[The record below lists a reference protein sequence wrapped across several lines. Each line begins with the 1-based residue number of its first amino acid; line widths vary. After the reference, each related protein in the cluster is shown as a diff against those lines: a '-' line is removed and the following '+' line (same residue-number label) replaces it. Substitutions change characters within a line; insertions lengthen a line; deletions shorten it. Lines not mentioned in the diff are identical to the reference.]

1 MADIITRLLLKTDDF
16 DANLNRSKQSVNNFQ
31 GGISDMAKT
40 AGASVAKFAGAL
52 GLAVGAGESM
62 MKTINS
68 TQTTGDAF
76 TKMMDQSKASV
87 DAFFTSIAM
96 GDFTGFLSNLRNVI
110 GKSGELSVLL
120 DELATKSLFSN
131 AELNNLMTSKKIQ
144 ENIARN
150 KTKSDEERNAA
161 LLKARQI
168 QLDINKLQKGLAGT
182 NKQSSYAMLDAAI
195 AKQGFKGNVAR
206 ETWDYALMESKRP
219 ILTNYANEYRER
231 ISKVGNAKE
240 FNPYTGDLM
249 ATKESAQLKRQLDA
263 WLKTSDGRFAEFSYY
278 FTEMDDSLTSDLG
291 KAIEMNNTANSM
303 KGAISDATLLLDN
316 TDAKINGSYE
326 KQNGG
331 NGKKEAKPLAGS
343 LAYFDAEIA
352 KSNASLIKSTD
363 AQARAAIQATINEL
377 EKQKIELLVTER
389 NGSLEA
395 LSLQISA
402 LKTKFASATT
412 DDARKEIYK
421 LITELESKQIHVN
434 LTARFDEGK
443 KPLKQVGLPT
453 KGLDTK
459 GMKLTKFKSPI
470 SKKDIKLNEE
480 YNESLF
486 AMSSLMGSLSGAFN
500 ENSGSILQWGAS
512 LLGTIAQAIPAIA
525 GMIPIKMADTVA
537 TNANTTAEVTNAGA
551 KAMSAHAGIPFAGI
565 AIGLAGVAS
574 IIAVMASMPKFA
586 TGGIVPGSSFSG
598 DSIMARVNSGEMILN
613 SGQQS
618 NLFRLANGQM
628 SPKRPIV
635 GNISNLIMP
644 SGETNKVEV
653 FGRLVAK
660 GTDLETVITNRVR
673 KTGKKL
679 W

>member
-1 MADIITRLLLKTDDF
+1 MHI
-16 DANLNRSKQSVNNFQ
+16 
-31 GGISDMAKT
+31 
-40 AGASVAKFAGAL
+40 
-52 GLAVGAGESM
+52 
-62 MKTINS
+62 
-68 TQTTGDAF
+68 
-76 TKMMDQSKASV
+76 
-87 DAFFTSIAM
+87 
-96 GDFTGFLSNLRNVI
+96 
-110 GKSGELSVLL
+110 
-120 DELATKSLFSN
+120 
-131 AELNNLMTSKKIQ
+131 
-144 ENIARN
+144 
-150 KTKSDEERNAA
+150 
-161 LLKARQI
+161 
-168 QLDINKLQKGLAGT
+168 
-182 NKQSSYAMLDAAI
+182 
-195 AKQGFKGNVAR
+195 
-206 ETWDYALMESKRP
+206 
-219 ILTNYANEYRER
+219 
-231 ISKVGNAKE
+231 
-240 FNPYTGDLM
+240 
-249 ATKESAQLKRQLDA
+249 
-263 WLKTSDGRFAEFSYY
+263 
-278 FTEMDDSLTSDLG
+278 
-291 KAIEMNNTANSM
+291 
-303 KGAISDATLLLDN
+303 
-316 TDAKINGSYE
+316 
-326 KQNGG
+326 
-331 NGKKEAKPLAGS
+331 
-343 LAYFDAEIA
+343 
-352 KSNASLIKSTD
+352 
-363 AQARAAIQATINEL
+363 
-377 EKQKIELLVTER
+377 
-389 NGSLEA
+389 
-395 LSLQISA
+395 
-402 LKTKFASATT
+402 
-412 DDARKEIYK
+412 
-421 LITELESKQIHVN
+421 N
-434 LTARFDEGK
+434 LTARFNEEK
-443 KPLKQVGLPT
+443 KPLKQAGLPT
-453 KGLDTK
+453 KGIDTK

-598 DSIMARVNSGEMILN
+598 DNIMARVNSGEMILN

-660 GTDLETVITNRVR
+660 GTDLETLITNRVR